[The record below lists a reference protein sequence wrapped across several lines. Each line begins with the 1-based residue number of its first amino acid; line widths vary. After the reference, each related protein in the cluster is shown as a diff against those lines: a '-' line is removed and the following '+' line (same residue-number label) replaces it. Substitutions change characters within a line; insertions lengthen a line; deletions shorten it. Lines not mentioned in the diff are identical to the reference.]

1 MAQYHRSK
9 INRLTRL
16 ANAAAIDVHRHT
28 GPGLFESVYQS
39 CMTIELR
46 RQGLSFVAQPP
57 IDFVYRGQQ
66 IELAFKPDFI
76 VEGLLIIEIKA
87 VAEIAPIH
95 VAQVITYLKLADA
108 PVGLLLNFNAPVMKA
123 GIRRL
128 LNPAHEIIDHLGQ
141 SSKSVIK

>member
-9 INRLTRL
+9 INRLT
-16 ANAAAIDVHRHT
+16 
-28 GPGLFESVYQS
+28 
-39 CMTIELR
+39 
-46 RQGLSFVAQPP
+46 
-57 IDFVYRGQQ
+57 RGQQ

-141 SSKSVIK
+141 SWKSVVK